1 MDLRIVRLATT
12 VALAMLLA
20 ACGPSP
26 EEALANQWP
35 ILDRYC
41 TDCHNDAER
50 AGEMSLE
57 RVTPAEVAQN
67 PELFEQIVKR
77 LRGAVMPPP
86 GAAHPGPEQVNEF
99 VAALERSL
107 DAAAGARGPTPGRV
121 SLHRLNRVEYAA
133 TVEGLLGVSIDAKRL
148 LPPDATADG
157 FDNVAEVLRVT
168 PTYLDQ
174 YIAAARD
181 VSLRAVGSP
190 AAKLARAEYPIMNKN
205 RTAHV
210 DGLPLGTRD
219 GAAIEH
225 YFPSDGTYSFNI
237 DVNTDPGAELR
248 AYPHGWLE
256 YEHTV
261 ILTIDGVKLF
271 EDKLGGEHDLRELDR
286 QQIVHVNAIKARF
299 RDIKLPV
306 KAGYHEVA
314 ATFVARSR
322 AQSDFVLHSLV
333 PGEGVPDVPQISGL
347 EIVGPY
353 DPSGV
358 SQTRSRERVFSC
370 YPKNAGEE
378 RPCAERIVNRIA
390 RLAFRGPVEETHFER
405 LMKFYDD
412 GHASGGFET
421 GIQRSLL
428 AILSSTRFLYRSV
441 TTPDGVAPGAAHPL
455 TDLELA
461 TRLAFFLWSQG
472 PDDTLLDLAESN
484 RLGEPDVYAQQVSRM
499 LADPRAEALITN
511 FAFQWLSVRNLE
523 VIDPDPRLYPNFD
536 NDLRAAFVEEMRL
549 YLDSI
554 LRDDERSVVDLL
566 TADHTFVNERLA
578 RHYGL
583 ADIRGAQFRRVQ
595 LADRERWG
603 IFGKGSVLM
612 ATSLPD
618 RTSPVLRGAWI
629 MEHVLGVPPTPPP
642 PGVETNLTPVAT
654 EAPKSVRQR
663 LALHRE
669 ASSCNHCHGVIDP
682 LGQALENYNAVGE
695 WRDRERDT
703 GVPVDPAGSLA
714 NGIPVQS
721 PTDLREAIVAEP
733 EKFVQTL
740 VEHLLTYALGRSVEH
755 YDMPA
760 VRKIVRDAA
769 DHDYTFAAIVMGV
782 ADSVPFRMRSA
793 PDATSETTVAAAPGE

>member
-1 MDLRIVRLATT
+1 MI
-12 VALAMLLA
+12 
-20 ACGPSP
+20 
-26 EEALANQWP
+26 
-35 ILDRYC
+35 DRYC
-41 TDCHNDAER
+41 TECHNDAEL

-57 RVTPAEVAQN
+57 HATPAEIAKNPQKWEQVA
-67 PELFEQIVKR
+67 KR

-99 VAALERSL
+99 VAALEGSL
-107 DAAAGARGPTPGRV
+107 DAAAETRGAMPGHV
-121 SLHRLNRVEYAA
+121 SMHRLNRVEYGRA
-133 TVEGLLGVSIDAKRL
+133 VESLLGVSIDAKRL

-190 AAKLARAEYPIMNKN
+190 AAKPGRAEYLIANKN

-219 GAAIEH
+219 GALIEH
-225 YFPSDGTYSFNI
+225 YFPSDGTYTFNI

-271 EDKLGGEHDLRELDR
+271 EDKLGGDEDLLELDR
-286 QQIVHVNAIKARF
+286 QQIVHVNAIKGRF

-306 KAGYHEVA
+306 KAGYHEVV

-322 AQSDFVLHSLV
+322 AQSDLVLQSLV
-333 PGEGVPDVPQISGL
+333 PGEGVNDVPQISGL

-353 DPSGV
+353 DPTGV
-358 SQTRSRERVFSC
+358 SQTRSRERVFIC
-370 YPKNAGEE
+370 YPKDAAEE
-378 RPCAERIVNRIA
+378 RPCAERIVSHLA

-405 LMKFYDD
+405 LMKFYED
-412 GHASGGFET
+412 GRTAGGFET

-428 AILSSTRFLYRSV
+428 AILSSTHFLYRGEP
-441 TTPDGVAPGAAHPL
+441 TPEGVAPGSAYAL

-461 TRLAFFLWSQG
+461 TRLAFFVWSEG
-472 PDDTLLDLAESN
+472 PDDELLDLAESN
-484 RLGEPDVYAQQVSRM
+484 RLSEPDVYAKQVSRM
-499 LADPRAEALITN
+499 LADPRAEALVTN

-523 VIDPDPRLYPNFD
+523 VIDPDPKLYPNFD
-536 NDLRAAFVEEMRL
+536 NDLRAAFVAEMQL
-549 YLDSI
+549 FLDSI
-554 LRDDERSVVDLL
+554 LRDDKRSVVDLL
-566 TADHTFVNERLA
+566 TANYTFVNERLA
-578 RHYGL
+578 RHYGI
-583 ADIRGAQFRRVQ
+583 AGIRGAQFRRVELSDPQ
-595 LADRERWG
+595 RWG

-642 PGVETNLTPVAT
+642 PGVETNLTPVAS

-669 ASSCNHCHGVIDP
+669 QSSCNHCHGVIDP

-695 WRDRERDT
+695 WRERERDT
-703 GVPVDPAGSLA
+703 GIAVDPNGNLA
-714 NGIPVQS
+714 NGIPVKS
-721 PTDLREAIVAEP
+721 PTDLRAAIVAEP

-740 VEHLLTYALGRSVEH
+740 VEHMMTYALGRSVDY

-769 DHDYTFAAIVMGV
+769 DDDYTFASIVLGV
-782 ADSVPFRMRSA
+782 ANSTPFRMRSA
-793 PDATSETTVAAAPGE
+793 PEAASDTTVAAAQGERE